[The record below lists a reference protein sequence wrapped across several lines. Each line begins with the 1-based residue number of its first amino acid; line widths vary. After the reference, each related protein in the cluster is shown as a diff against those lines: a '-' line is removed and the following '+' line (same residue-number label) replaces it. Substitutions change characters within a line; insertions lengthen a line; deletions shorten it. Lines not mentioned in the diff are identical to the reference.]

1 LAQILFFKS
10 NIQLTKQNMKK
21 IVTLATAIAL
31 VAIPAVSQIPA
42 FVNDNATAIYSSVP
56 TQNETIKWA
65 KVLHDFGTVTMGPT
79 ADATFKFTNNGTTP
93 IVIKSANPSCGCTTP
108 TFTKTPVM
116 PGESGEVKAS
126 YGTEGRPGYF
136 QKTVTVT
143 FDNGLTTT
151 LTIQGT
157 VSTDTPVKKD
167 ELK

>member
-1 LAQILFFKS
+1 
-10 NIQLTKQNMKK
+10 MKK
-21 IVTLATAIAL
+21 IVTLATAIVL
-31 VAIPAVSQIPA
+31 VAIPAVAQLPTSIASSETVA
-42 FVNDNATAIYSSVP
+42 FYASSVQTEP
-56 TQNETIKWA
+56 IKWS
-65 KVLHDFGTVTMGPT
+65 KTTHDFGNIPEGPA
-79 ADATFKFTNNGTTP
+79 ADVVFKFTNNGATP
-93 IVIKSANPSCGCTTP
+93 IVIKTANPSCGCTTP

-126 YGTEGRPGYF
+126 YGTAGRPGYF

-143 FDNGLTTT
+143 FDNGTTTT

>member
-1 LAQILFFKS
+1 
-10 NIQLTKQNMKK
+10 MKK
-21 IVTLATAIAL
+21 IVTLATAL
-31 VAIPAVSQIPA
+31 VIVMIPAVSQISNNAVASFATPA
-42 FVNDNATAIYSSVP
+42 
-56 TQNETIKWA
+56 QQETIKWT
-65 KVLHDFGTVTMGPT
+65 KISHDFGTVPMGPT
-79 ADATFKFTNNGTTP
+79 ADVVFKFTNNGTTP
-93 IVIKSANPSCGCTTP
+93 VVIKTANPSCGCTTP

-116 PGESGEVKAS
+116 PGETGEVKAS

-143 FDNGLTTT
+143 FDNGTSTT